1 MERDKLVY
9 MANQIAKFFES
20 SPEGARSQ
28 GVADHINKFWE
39 PRMRTQLFERFD
51 EGRTE
56 GMHPL
61 VIEAQPEIR
70 RPAAP
75 LEARTTSQQDASA
88 S

>member
-20 SPEGARSQ
+20 APEGARSQ

-39 PRMRTQLFERFD
+39 PRMRTQLFERVD
-51 EGRTE
+51 SGRTE
-56 GMHPL
+56 DLSPIVLGAMPS
-61 VIEAQPEIR
+61 IR

-75 LEARTTSQQDASA
+75 LEERASKQADEHA

>member
-20 SPEGARSQ
+20 AKEGARSK

-39 PRMRTQLFERFD
+39 PRMRTQLFERVD
-51 EGRTE
+51 GGRTD

-61 VIEAQPEIR
+61 VLEAMGAIR
-70 RPAAP
+70 RPETPGGAP
-75 LEARTTSQQDASA
+75 NRDDPSLA
-88 S
+88 